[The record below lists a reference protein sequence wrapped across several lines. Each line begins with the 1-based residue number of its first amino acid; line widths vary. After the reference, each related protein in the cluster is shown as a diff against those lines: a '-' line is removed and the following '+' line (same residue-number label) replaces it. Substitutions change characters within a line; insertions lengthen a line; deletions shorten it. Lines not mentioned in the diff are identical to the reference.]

1 VDVSPKCRMDTDARM
16 QILRPSASDGTV
28 AYLRPQQ
35 IHTRP
40 RRQIRERAHT
50 FHFALAPPPVLTVGK
65 SASHTYV
72 RQWLRRAHLPSSRQP
87 PPPITTASTKTGH
100 PLTPPSAGNPG
111 CVYCT
116 QESRWSLN
124 VSPRTD
130 VHAPD
135 PDRNDGHACMMR
147 CATISM
153 YKK

>member
-1 VDVSPKCRMDTDARM
+1 MSPKCRMDTDARI
-16 QILRPSASDGTV
+16 QILRPSASDGTI

-40 RRQIRERAHT
+40 RRQINQGKGAH
-50 FHFALAPPPVLTVGK
+50 FSLWRLLQFSP
-65 SASHTYV
+65 SASPHRTRTYV
-72 RQWLRRAHLPSSRQP
+72 SGFGERICPPLDNHRHQLLQP
-87 PPPITTASTKTGH
+87 PPRRGH